1 MFFFFFFFFK
11 QKTAYELRISDW
23 SSDVCS
29 SDLLFGDLSALY
41 DGDGKADNA
50 AMIRAR
56 LSADG
61 ELMQRIL
68 ASEGYYDA
76 VVDTR
81 IDRGPREEG
90 QERRRR
96 STTAVIDVKPG
107 KRYTLADIVIDADP
121 TIPPNLIAENFPL
134 SVGEPIV
141 AQRIQGAEAAIAL
154 TLPEEGYPF
163 AKVGQRAILLDG
175 STGDGVSTLPVDI
188 GKRSRFGGIETT
200 GDLAFDAEHVEVL
213 ARFKRGDLY
222 DSRMV
227 DDLRQALV

>member
-96 STTAVIDVKPG
+96 STTAVIDVKRSEEHTSELQSLMRISYAVFCLKK
-107 KRYTLADIVIDADP
+107 KRI
-121 TIPPNLIAENFPL
+121 
-134 SVGEPIV
+134 
-141 AQRIQGAEAAIAL
+141 
-154 TLPEEGYPF
+154 
-163 AKVGQRAILLDG
+163 
-175 STGDGVSTLPVDI
+175 
-188 GKRSRFGGIETT
+188 
-200 GDLAFDAEHVEVL
+200 
-213 ARFKRGDLY
+213 
-222 DSRMV
+222 
-227 DDLRQALV
+227 